1 MKKTDLVALKKLLAD
16 LKKEATQMGLPMAR
30 IRDVDELQKTI
41 TLVEKKRG

>member
-16 LKKEATQMGLPMAR
+16 LKKEATHMGLPLAR

-41 TLVEKKRG
+41 QLVEKKRG